1 MSPELVADRATYLPK
16 KTKSPLLH
24 LVPDLAQPGLRNI
37 MESEGTT
44 QSQTSELDDVQAEP
58 VETLNPDDLFD
69 EYYTP
74 SFENGDPAFVDI
86 STSAGTP
93 TTNVNTPVINVVPE
107 RPKKKAKVDAKEASI
122 HDAFGNF
129 MAQSSTAFLKIADS
143 VGYED
148 RLSAKKERVF
158 AELEKLDLQLIDMFS
173 AHAIIVSAEEN
184 VDTFYGIPENY
195 RQAWVEAV
203 LAGQI
208 KLKTT

>member
-1 MSPELVADRATYLPK
+1 MSMPFILWWLPSKLRISDFEKLPTPKYL
-16 KTKSPLLH
+16 S
-24 LVPDLAQPGLRNI
+24 DLP
-37 MESEGTT
+37 
-44 QSQTSELDDVQAEP
+44 QTFEKLPTSRGELDNVQPEP
-58 VETLNPDDLFD
+58 VETLKPDDLFN

-74 SFENGDPAFVDI
+74 SLANGDPAFVDI
-86 STSAGTP
+86 STSAGIP
-93 TTNVNTPVINVVPE
+93 RTNVNAPAMNVVPE
-107 RPKKKAKVDAKEASI
+107 RPKKKGKVDAKEASI

-129 MAQSSTAFLKIADS
+129 MAQRSTTFLKIADS

-158 AELEKLDLQLIDMFS
+158 AELEKLDLQLIDMFF

-195 RQAWVEAV
+195 RQAWVEAI